1 MMATILCI
9 VICYAPVHCYN
20 RVSCVM
26 GVKES
31 KVTYFDGS
39 YYQGEV
45 NSSGREHG
53 QGCIHYANGD
63 FLKGTFVDGDCTNAS
78 VQKKNG

>member
-1 MMATILCI
+1 
-9 VICYAPVHCYN
+9 
-20 RVSCVM
+20 M

-45 NSSGREHG
+45 NSLGKEHG
-53 QGCIHYANGD
+53 QGSIYYANGD
-63 FLKGTFVDGDCTNAS
+63 NLKGTFVDGDCTNAT
-78 VQKKNG
+78 VKKKNGEGY